1 MLDRIITSKTRL
13 RLLVKFFINTLNTG
27 YLRGLAKEM
36 NENTNAIRKELN
48 NLSQAG
54 IILKDT
60 QDAKVMYRANQAH
73 PFFPLLQQ
81 IVRKHVGLDELVETI
96 ASRVG
101 GVKRIYLM
109 GDYTQGIDSGIIEV
123 AIEGAGINK
132 EYIAQLCV
140 KIEQEIQKKI
150 QFYITPCFQDKGLLI
165 FELD

>member
-1 MLDRIITSKTRL
+1 MLDRIITSKTRI

-48 NLSQAG
+48 NLSEAG

-60 QDAKVMYRANQAH
+60 QDAKVIYRANPSH

-81 IVRKHVGLDELVETI
+81 IIRKYVGLDEIIETI

-101 GVKRIYLM
+101 GVKRIYLI
-109 GDYTQGIDSGIIEV
+109 GDYIQGIDSGIIEV
-123 AIEGAGINK
+123 VLEGTAINE
-132 EYIAQLCV
+132 EYIAQLCNKV
-140 KIEQEIQKKI
+140 EQEIQKKI
-150 QFYITPCFQDKGLLI
+150 QFHITPHFQHKGLLV